1 MRDIKDL
8 LPWERLFK
16 KIVWKQLGDIK
27 DKYILDFG
35 SGEGI
40 TADHYAEFNRVV
52 AVEPWDEMLKDVWTD
67 HDYRQV
73 VGDVNVLSE
82 FEDNSFDMIIC
93 HNVLEYIDDKESVV
107 QELTRVLKPGGFI
120 SLVKHNRNGRVMQMA
135 VLLDD
140 FSKADSLLDGE
151 DSTASKFGAIRYYED
166 SDVTK
171 WCRDLYIDKT
181 YGIRTFWDLQQNQE
195 KHSDEEWQEKMIQ
208 LEMRVS
214 DMPDFINIAFFHH
227 LIVKKQISCLTL

>member
-1 MRDIKDL
+1 MRDIKE
-8 LPWERLFK
+8 LPAWERLFK

-27 DKYILDFG
+27 DKCILDFG

-107 QELTRVLKPGGFI
+107 KELTRVLKPGGFI

-227 LIVKKQISCLTL
+227 LIVKKQKGL